1 MSGMAAAAPAGR
13 QWRQAC
19 RLAFRDFL
27 HEWRVSLCLIFALAA
42 VLAPLLVLFGL
53 KSGIIATMTERLRAD
68 PRNLEISLRG
78 HQRLDPAWFA
88 AVRTRPEAGFVLP
101 RTRLLAATI
110 SLESDAGFGLPDID
124 MLPTA
129 AGDPLLPAGTVPA
142 AGLRQILLT
151 ATAAGRLKVNAGE
164 QVTGRVF
171 RRLGDRPQT
180 LVLPLTVAGVIPE
193 TAFGRDAAF
202 VSLDLLTATEN
213 YRDGAAVPALGV
225 RDGDAAAATAPAARV
240 FASARL
246 YARSLD
252 DVAPL
257 AAWVRDQGIEVATR
271 AKEIESVKAL
281 DRVLAFVFL
290 VLASIGVG
298 GYLFSLAASLWAN
311 IDRKRREIA
320 LLRLVGL
327 GTGPVIGFPVA
338 QAVLVALAG
347 IALSMLLYLGVAAA
361 FNTVFVD
368 QLGRDEFV
376 CRLSPRDGLIA
387 AALTVLFAVAA
398 AMVGG
403 YRAAKIDPAEGLRAS

>member
-1 MSGMAAAAPAGR
+1 M
-13 QWRQAC
+13 
-19 RLAFRDFL
+19 
-27 HEWRVSLCLIFALAA
+27 
-42 VLAPLLVLFGL
+42 
-53 KSGIIATMTERLRAD
+53 
-68 PRNLEISLRG
+68 
-78 HQRLDPAWFA
+78 
-88 AVRTRPEAGFVLP
+88 LP
-101 RTRLLAATI
+101 RTRLLAATV
-110 SLESDAGFGLPDID
+110 SLESAGAGLPDID

-129 AGDPLLPAGTVPA
+129 ADDPLLPTGTAPA
-142 AGLRQILLT
+142 EGLRHILLT
-151 ATAAGRLKVNAGE
+151 ATAAGRLKVQTGDA
-164 QVTGRVF
+164 VTGRVF

-180 LVLPLTVAGVIPE
+180 LVLPLTVTGIIPE

-202 VSLDLLTATEN
+202 VSLDLLTATED

-225 RDGDAAAATAPAARV
+225 SDGDAAAAPASRM

-257 AAWVRDQGIEVATR
+257 AAWVRDQGFEVATR
-271 AKEIESVKAL
+271 AKEIELVKAL

-290 VLASIGVG
+290 VLAAIGVG

-311 IDRKRREIA
+311 IDRKRKEIA

-327 GTGPVIGFPVA
+327 GTGPVIGFPVT
-338 QAVLVALAG
+338 QAVLVALTG
-347 IALSMLLYLGVAAA
+347 IALSTLLYLGVAAA
-361 FNTVFVD
+361 FNTAFVD

-376 CRLSPRDGLIA
+376 CQLALRDGLIA
-387 AALTVLFAVAA
+387 AALTILFAVAA

>member
-1 MSGMAAAAPAGR
+1 MAATGR

-19 RLAFRDFL
+19 VLACRDFA
-27 HEWRVSLCLIFALAA
+27 HEWRVSICLVFALAA

-53 KSGIIATMTERLRAD
+53 KSGIITTMTERLRAD
-68 PRNLEISLRG
+68 PRNLEITLRG
-78 HQRLDPAWFA
+78 HQRLDAAWFA
-88 AVRTRPEAGFVLP
+88 AVRARPDAGFVLP

-110 SLESDAGFGLPDID
+110 SLESAGGATLSDID

-129 AGDPLLPAGTVPA
+129 AGDPLLPAGTA
-142 AGLRQILLT
+142 SAEGLRLILLT
-151 ATAAGRLKVNAGE
+151 ATAADRLKVHPGDPL
-164 QVTGRVF
+164 TGRVF
-171 RRLGDRPQT
+171 RRLDNRPQT
-180 LVLPLTVAGVIPE
+180 LVLPLIVGGIIPE

-202 VSLDLLTATEN
+202 VSLDLLVATED

-225 RDGDAAAATAPAARV
+225 TEGTDAAASPASRT
-240 FASARL
+240 FASARI

-257 AAWVRDQGIEVATR
+257 AAWVRDQGYEVSTR
-271 AKEIESVKAL
+271 AKEIETVKAL
-281 DRVLAFVFL
+281 DRVLAFIFL

-311 IDRKRREIA
+311 VDRKRREIA

-338 QAVLVALAG
+338 QAVLVAVAG
-347 IALSMLLYLGVAAA
+347 IALSTVLYLIVAAA
-361 FNTVFVD
+361 FNATFID

-376 CRLSPRDGLIA
+376 CRLSFRDGAIA
-387 AALTVLFAVAA
+387 AVLTVLFAVAA

>member
-1 MSGMAAAAPAGR
+1 MSKMAAAAPAGR

-68 PRNLEISLRG
+68 PRNLEITLRG

-88 AVRTRPEAGFVLP
+88 AARARPEAGFVLP
-101 RTRLLAATI
+101 RTRLLAATV
-110 SLESDAGFGLPDID
+110 SLESTGGAGLPDID

-129 AGDPLLPAGTVPA
+129 AGDPLLPAGTAPA
-142 AGLRQILLT
+142 EGLRQILLT
-151 ATAAGRLKVNAGE
+151 ATAAGRLKVQTGDG
-164 QVTGRVF
+164 VTGRVF

-180 LVLPLTVAGVIPE
+180 LVLPLTVTGIVPE

-202 VSLDLLTATEN
+202 VSLDLLTATED

-225 RDGDAAAATAPAARV
+225 RDGDTAAAPAARV

-246 YARSLD
+246 YARGLD

-257 AAWVRDQGIEVATR
+257 AAWVRDQGFEVSTR
-271 AKEIESVKAL
+271 AKEIEAVKAL

-311 IDRKRREIA
+311 IDRKRKEIA

-347 IALSMLLYLGVAAA
+347 TALSTLLYLGVAAA
-361 FNTVFVD
+361 FNTAFVD

-376 CRLSPRDGLIA
+376 CQLSLRDGLIA
-387 AALTVLFAVAA
+387 AVLTLLFAVAA

>member
-1 MSGMAAAAPAGR
+1 MNDSPAPAPAGR
-13 QWRQAC
+13 QWWQTARLAC
-19 RLAFRDFL
+19 RDFA
-27 HEWRVSLCLIFALAA
+27 HEWRVSLCLVFALAA
-42 VLAPLLVLFGL
+42 VLAPLLTLFGL

-68 PRNLEISLRG
+68 PRNLEITLRG

-88 AVRTRPEAGFVLP
+88 AARSRPETGFVLP

-110 SLESDAGFGLPDID
+110 SLESANGTALADVD

-129 AGDPLLPAGTVPA
+129 AGDPLLPEETAPA
-142 AGLRQILLT
+142 VGLQQILLT
-151 ATAAGRLKVNAGE
+151 ASAASRLKATTGDSL
-164 QVTGRVF
+164 TGRVF

-180 LVLPLTVAGVIPE
+180 LALPLTITGIIPE

-202 VSLDLLTATEN
+202 VSLELLTATED
-213 YRDGAAVPALGV
+213 YRDGAAVPALGIVDGLPPTDPTV
-225 RDGDAAAATAPAARV
+225 RT

-246 YARSLD
+246 YARRLE

-257 AAWVRDQGIEVATR
+257 AAWVRDQGLEVATR
-271 AKEIESVKAL
+271 AKEIETVRAL
-281 DRVLAFVFL
+281 NRVLSFVFL

-311 IDRKRREIA
+311 VDRKRREIA

-327 GTGPVIGFPVA
+327 GTGPVIGFPVV

-347 IALSMLLYLGVAAA
+347 ISLSTLLYLGVAAA
-361 FNTVFVD
+361 FNAAFVT

-376 CRLSPRDGLIA
+376 CRLSFRDGAAA
-387 AALTVLFAVAA
+387 AALTVLFAAAA

>member
-1 MSGMAAAAPAGR
+1 MSAMAEAAPAGR
-13 QWRQAC
+13 QWQQAC
-19 RLAFRDFL
+19 RLAWRDFL

-88 AVRTRPEAGFVLP
+88 AVRARPEAGFVLP

-110 SLESDAGFGLPDID
+110 SLESAGGGLPDID

-129 AGDPLLPAGTVPA
+129 AGDPLLPAGTAPA
-142 AGLRQILLT
+142 GGLRQILLT
-151 ATAAGRLKVNAGE
+151 ATAAGRLKVKAGDG
-164 QVTGRVF
+164 VTGRVF

-180 LVLPLTVAGVIPE
+180 LVLPLTVAGIIPE

-202 VSLDLLTATEN
+202 VSLDLLTATED
-213 YRDGAAVPALGV
+213 YRDGAAIPALGIS
-225 RDGDAAAATAPAARV
+225 DGDTAAAPAPAARA

-257 AAWVRDQGIEVATR
+257 ASWVRDQGIEVTTR
-271 AKEIESVKAL
+271 AQEIETVKAL

-320 LLRLVGL
+320 LLRLLGL
-327 GTGPVIGFPVA
+327 GTGPVIGFPVV
-338 QAVLVALAG
+338 QAVLVAVAG
-347 IALSMLLYLGVAAA
+347 VALSTLLYLGVAAA
-361 FNTVFVD
+361 FNAAFID

-376 CRLSPRDGLIA
+376 CRLALRDGVIA